1 VVGHGALCRIY
12 AGAPRLADQLAT
24 NHRQADVSDHH
35 MAMLDFAVTLT
46 ESPEA
51 VTGEDVQRLRDAGFS
66 PEEVWDIA
74 SVAAF
79 FNLSNRMATVAD
91 MRPNDEFYAM
101 GRSD

>member
-1 VVGHGALCRIY
+1 
-12 AGAPRLADQLAT
+12 
-24 NHRQADVSDHH
+24 
-35 MAMLDFAVTLT
+35 VTD
-46 ESPEA
+46 
-51 VTGEDVQRLRDAGFS
+51 EDVRRLRDAGFS

-101 GRSD
+101 GRGD